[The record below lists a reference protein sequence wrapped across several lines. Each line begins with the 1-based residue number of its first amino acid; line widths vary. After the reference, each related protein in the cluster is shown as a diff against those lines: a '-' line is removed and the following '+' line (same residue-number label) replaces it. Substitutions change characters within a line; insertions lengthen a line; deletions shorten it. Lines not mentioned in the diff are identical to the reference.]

1 MENVPEFKDQLAAEG
16 EDTDVL
22 FKFVKKTYGRRC
34 GPQGF
39 CDFVNGVMC
48 QKNLIRCEALPCF
61 FWHENLHICGKPHVA
76 QGRAKGRDRAEIL

>member
-1 MENVPEFKDQLAAEG
+1 MKTFGEFKDQLAAEG

-22 FKFVKKTYGRRC
+22 FKFGKKVYGRRD

-48 QKNLIRCEALPCF
+48 QKNLIRCEAVPFF
-61 FWHENLHICGKPHVA
+61 FWHDGPCGKPHVA
-76 QGRAKGRDRAEIL
+76 QG